1 MKKPLMNKKDMK
13 KEELKS
19 RLEEVKNQIKTN
31 SKDAHFAEKL
41 LDEALSLKGQ
51 LSVEPIV
58 LDCGKEEDSVSDET
72 FTITK
77 TNKGVLYH
85 TTGGYS
91 IFATPQ
97 CVSLYEELT
106 DVLSHLKEEEQGI
119 KAETEEEEKNIEIL
133 LSAVSHVLNLP
144 MIAFGD
150 ASFMYQVATIVLEYI
165 NKTYEDLMNKELQ
178 EETPE
183 EDAQF
188 KEATRA
194 VETIAKEIKKEK
206 KNK

>member
-1 MKKPLMNKKDMK
+1 MIMK

-41 LDEALSLKGQ
+41 IDEALSLKGQ
-51 LSVEPIV
+51 LSVEPV
-58 LDCGKEEDSVSDET
+58 LLDCGKEEYSVSDEN

-77 TNKGVLYH
+77 TNKGMLYH

-97 CVSLYEELT
+97 CISLHEELLS
-106 DVLSHLKEEEQGI
+106 VLTLLKEEEQGI
-119 KAETEEEEKNIEIL
+119 KADTVEEEENIEL
-133 LSAVSHVLNLP
+133 LIRAISHVLNIP

-150 ASFMYQVATIVLEYI
+150 HAFMYQIATLVVEYI
-165 NKTYEDLMNKELQ
+165 NKTYEELMNKELQ
-178 EETPE
+178 EETIE
-183 EDAQF
+183 EDAAF
-188 KEATRA
+188 KEATLA
-194 VETIAKEIKKEK
+194 VYNIAKEINAEKE
-206 KNK
+206 NK

>member
-1 MKKPLMNKKDMK
+1 MK

-41 LDEALSLKGQ
+41 IDEALSLKGQ
-51 LSVEPIV
+51 LCVEPIV

-77 TNKGVLYH
+77 TTKGVLYH

-97 CVSLYEELT
+97 CVSLHEELLS
-106 DVLSHLKEEEQGI
+106 VLSYLKEEEQGI
-119 KAETEEEEKNIEIL
+119 KAETEEEKNIEIL
-133 LSAVSHVLNLP
+133 LSAISHVLNLP

-150 ASFMYQVATIVLEYI
+150 ASFMYQVATMVLEYI
-165 NKTYEDLMNKELQ
+165 NKTYEELMNNELQ

-188 KEATRA
+188 KEATLA
-194 VETIAKEIKKEK
+194 VETIANGIKKEK
-206 KNK
+206 ENK